1 MRREASGLGCSTHSR
16 RAPQPLRHLQ
26 QVCTRQPVLYR
37 SSSLISR
44 GCHPRP
50 WVRVRYSH
58 FLNLLAHR
66 PWSRTPARRP
76 RRWPCSAR
84 TPSVCHSGHEP
95 RTSRPQ
101 TGLLLTR
108 LSLPWTGSAALE
120 LRTLRAENA
129 TLKDGLAQQP
139 AAPPP
144 PTPAAH
150 PTTAATAGRGAR
162 GGGRRGGTG
171 TYQPP
176 LGVPA
181 YGDRSYGGGGSAAWR
196 SLESRDG
203 PAPRAPPR
211 GSGGGGGARS
221 GGGGGGNAGGGGG
234 VVSVH
239 TPLGLGRPSPG
250 PSPRTPTP
258 TLALARPSTR

>member
-84 TPSVCHSGHEP
+84 TPSVCHSGLEP
-95 RTSRPQ
+95 RTSRPY

-108 LSLPWTGSAALE
+108 LSLALDR
-120 LRTLRAENA
+120 LRR
-129 TLKDGLAQQP
+129 P
-139 AAPPP
+139 R
-144 PTPAAH
+144 AAH
-150 PTTAATAGRGAR
+150 PARRERHAQGRARAAAR
-162 GGGRRGGTG
+162 RAAAAHARRAPHHRRHRRPRSTRRWAARRDGD
-171 TYQPP
+171 
-176 LGVPA
+176 VPA
-181 YGDRSYGGGGSAAWR
+181 TTGCAGLRR
-196 SLESRDG
+196 SLIRW
-203 PAPRAPPR
+203 RR
-211 GSGGGGGARS
+211 LGGM
-221 GGGGGGNAGGGGG
+221 
-234 VVSVH
+234 
-239 TPLGLGRPSPG
+239 
-250 PSPRTPTP
+250 
-258 TLALARPSTR
+258 ALAREPRRARAACAASR

>member
-150 PTTAATAGRGAR
+150 PTTAATAGSGGRGAR
-162 GGGRRGGTG
+162 GGGRHGGPAAG

-181 YGDRSYGGGGSAAWR
+181 YGDRSYGGGGSAAWH

-203 PAPRAPPR
+203 PR
-211 GSGGGGGARS
+211 GGARGGARGGGGGGGGGARS
-221 GGGGGGNAGGGGG
+221 GGDGGGCSNAGGGGG

-239 TPLGLGRPSPG
+239 
-250 PSPRTPTP
+250 
-258 TLALARPSTR
+258 